1 MDFDDAI
8 VSHLKWKIHLH
19 NFIDGRRQDFDIAA
33 AAKEEACEL
42 GRWLQG
48 EGRRFE
54 GSPTFQELLAR
65 HVQFHRTA
73 AEIVN
78 KVVAGDKAGAE
89 ELLSTGREFSS
100 ASRDIVAAIMRLE
113 EEVSGKRR

>member
-8 VSHLKWKIHLH
+8 VSHLKWKIHLR
-19 NFIDGRRQDFDIAA
+19 NFIDGRGKDLDIDTVGQ
-33 AAKEEACEL
+33 EESCEL
-42 GRWLQG
+42 GRWIQD
-48 EGRRFE
+48 EGKKFAH
-54 GSPTFQELLAR
+54 SPTFQELVAK

-78 KVVAGDKAGAE
+78 KVVAGDKTGAE

-100 ASRDIVAAIMRLE
+100 VSRDIVAAIMRLE